1 MKKKIAI
8 IGSGISGMS
17 AYYHLSKNHKVM
29 LFEQNTYLGGH
40 THTHSLTMQD
50 GIVNVD
56 SGFIVF
62 NNYNYK
68 NFIHFIKQLKIKY
81 QVSDMSFSVIS
92 NKKKYE
98 WSGRNFKTL
107 LLSNNILTLRY
118 WRILRDI
125 FKFNKISKQYVAN
138 KINSDET
145 VSQFL
150 KRLRFSNEFRDFY
163 FYPMCASIW
172 SNPIGKIRGYKIH
185 FILSFFSNHGL
196 INIIKKRPVW
206 YTIANG
212 SKTYVEKITKLSKK
226 SKIIL
231 EKVVKIEV
239 DKKTLLTEKG
249 KKYKYD
255 HVVIATHADDAKKII
270 NPITKEQ
277 KKVLNMVSYKCNTAI
292 LHTDESVMPKN
303 ISNWSSWNFLEINKT
318 FALTYWMNLLQN
330 LKTKVNIFVSI
341 NCDDRIEKSKIIKKI
356 NYKHPVFNNKI
367 DDLNNALL
375 KIQGKNNVWFVGA
388 WQGYGFHEDGIKS
401 SLNVIKKINS

>member
-17 AYYHLSKNHKVM
+17 AYYYLSKNHKVM

-107 LLSNNILTLRY
+107 ILSNNILTLRY

-125 FKFNKISKQYVAN
+125 FKFNKISKKYVTSRT
-138 KINSDET
+138 NSDET

-150 KRLRFSNEFRDFY
+150 KRLQFSNEFRDLY

-172 SNPIGKIRGYKIH
+172 S
-185 FILSFFSNHGL
+185 IL
-196 INIIKKRPVW
+196 
-206 YTIANG
+206 
-212 SKTYVEKITKLSKK
+212 
-226 SKIIL
+226 
-231 EKVVKIEV
+231 
-239 DKKTLLTEKG
+239 
-249 KKYKYD
+249 
-255 HVVIATHADDAKKII
+255 
-270 NPITKEQ
+270 
-277 KKVLNMVSYKCNTAI
+277 
-292 LHTDESVMPKN
+292 
-303 ISNWSSWNFLEINKT
+303 
-318 FALTYWMNLLQN
+318 
-330 LKTKVNIFVSI
+330 
-341 NCDDRIEKSKIIKKI
+341 
-356 NYKHPVFNNKI
+356 
-367 DDLNNALL
+367 
-375 KIQGKNNVWFVGA
+375 
-388 WQGYGFHEDGIKS
+388 
-401 SLNVIKKINS
+401 